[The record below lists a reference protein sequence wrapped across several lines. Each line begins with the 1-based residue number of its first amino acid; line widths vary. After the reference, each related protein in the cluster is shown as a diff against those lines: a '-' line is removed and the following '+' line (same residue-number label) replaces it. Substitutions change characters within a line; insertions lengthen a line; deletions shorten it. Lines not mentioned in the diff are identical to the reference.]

1 MRIGLI
7 YKGSR
12 NAFLKESPA
21 AAAER
26 ERWIG
31 RAMFGIAL
39 IFFAKTVAL
48 AFWITPLWDVP
59 DETGHYAIVADLAAG
74 GGLPLPGRSFV
85 PPDVMSDWTRGKSAA
100 PLLNWVAQ
108 HPPLYHLMAAPLVA
122 GARLMTADRH
132 TIERAPRLL
141 SALSGAGAL
150 LLFFLALREASG
162 DPILSFAAAAAV
174 GFIPMYSH
182 MASGTNH
189 DTLLAFFAGLA
200 ALCWVRFERSGQFS
214 DAMKMGVA
222 LALAGAVK
230 LSAVAPAAAL
240 WLLCLPRLRMAA
252 RGRGGPWA
260 ARAVA
265 VGAVSVSLPL
275 LWALRHWLLLGN
287 TRVHPISEKPFDLA
301 SFFAYL
307 RNEPVVDHT
316 FKNFFGLIGWTGT
329 GGGEVRWFQI
339 CGPFLAPYI
348 VLGLAAVA
356 GAAIWLGKRLTPGAR
371 LMFGGIAAAVFGLCF
386 LWLFSGADG
395 AQPVK
400 RLLYSLL
407 ASVSLLALPL
417 AFRNGEPGEAIVPG
431 SHFVFLVFSAAYLV
445 NSFEAYLIYGQM
457 RATNGRYYFAVLPF
471 LLLAFALPAAS
482 FWRPGRGRDAVLL
495 ILLAALFLN
504 EALFFVLKVLPFYA
518 GPG

>member
-1 MRIGLI
+1 MT
-7 YKGSR
+7 
-12 NAFLKESPA
+12 AD
-21 AAAER
+21 R

-39 IFFAKTVAL
+39 IFLAKAVAL

-74 GGLPLPGRSFV
+74 GRLPLPGRSFV
-85 PPDVMSDWTRGKSAA
+85 PPDVMSDWTRGKTTT

-122 GARLMTADRH
+122 GARLLTADPHR
-132 TIERAPRLL
+132 IERAPRLL
-141 SALSGAGAL
+141 SALAAAAAL
-150 LLFFLALREASG
+150 LLFFAALREASG
-162 DPILSFAAAAAV
+162 DPILSFVAAAGV
-174 GFIPMYSH
+174 SFIPMYSH
-182 MASGTNH
+182 LASGTNH

-200 ALCWVRFERSGQFS
+200 ALCWVRFERSGLFS
-214 DAMKMGVA
+214 DALKMGVA

-230 LSAVAPAAAL
+230 LSAVALAAAL
-240 WLLCLPRLRMAA
+240 WVLCLPLLRTAA
-252 RGRGGPWA
+252 SGRGGQWA
-260 ARAVA
+260 ARAIA
-265 VGAVSVSLPL
+265 VGAVSISLPL
-275 LWALRHWLLLGN
+275 LWSLRHWWLLGN
-287 TRVHPISEKPFDLA
+287 ARVHPISDKPFDLA

-339 CGPFLAPYI
+339 SGPFLAPYI
-348 VLGLAAVA
+348 LLGLAGAV
-356 GAAIWLGKRLTPGAR
+356 GAAVWLGTRPSRGWTRL
-371 LMFGGIAAAVFGLCF
+371 LFGGIAAAVFAFCF

-395 AQPVK
+395 AQPAK

-407 ASVSLLALPL
+407 SAVPFLALPI
-417 AFRNGEPGEAIVPG
+417 AFRKRKPGEAIVPG
-431 SHFVFLVFSAAYLV
+431 SHFVFLFFSAAYLV

-495 ILLAALFLN
+495 ILLAALFVN
-504 EALFFVLKVLPFYA
+504 ETLFFVLKVLPFYA
-518 GPG
+518 GHG